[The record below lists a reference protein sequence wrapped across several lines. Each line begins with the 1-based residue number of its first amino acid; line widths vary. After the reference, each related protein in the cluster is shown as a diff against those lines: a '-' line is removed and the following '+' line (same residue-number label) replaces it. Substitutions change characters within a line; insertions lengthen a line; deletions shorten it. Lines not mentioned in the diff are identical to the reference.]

1 MFFLLL
7 IFLIVVPIAAF
18 RLSSI
23 NRIAYPTYIPALSP
37 ATAQRVDEIASRYQ
51 EIITKKEEGCV
62 RKEELD
68 EMKRVFDCK
77 VALEEIK
84 SDLEMLAEQLAQSGS
99 EVGDSD
105 SDSGKDKGEDSEE
118 AKAKAKAKE
127 TVTIFSREFMQCQE
141 DLEGHLNHML
151 DSPPLEVG

>member
-51 EIITKKEEGCV
+51 EIITKKEEGFV

-99 EVGDSD
+99 EVGD